1 MMWIVLC
8 HSGELTAV
16 SSPRLLFKPGIPDS
30 PSLCDNDIYQATRD
44 SQCHDVSTR
53 DTRSI
58 YQATRD
64 SQCSDVSTRD
74 AQCLLRL
81 LIPELNTLPIM
92 HMFGYVIV
100 DEETYIF
107 EKALFDTG
115 SNRANLISQQY
126 VDKYSSVFEPYIVK
140 SDSEVRLG
148 DSTTVVHITHLVTL
162 RVSFLDNN
170 AITHVAILNFNIMP
184 ISHLDMIIGVNSI
197 LFSFFD
203 LFIDMVKVARKS
215 LFNNTSDPTS
225 SKLLLLH
232 DIPTHPD

>member
-1 MMWIVLC
+1 M
-8 HSGELTAV
+8 
-16 SSPRLLFKPGIPDS
+16 
-30 PSLCDNDIYQATRD
+30 
-44 SQCHDVSTR
+44 STR

-64 SQCSDVSTRD
+64 SQCNDVSTRD

-115 SNRANLISQQY
+115 SNRANFVSQQY
-126 VDKYSSVFEPYIVK
+126 VDKHSSVFQPYIVK

-170 AITHVAILNFNIMP
+170 AVTHDA
-184 ISHLDMIIGVNSI
+184 
-197 LFSFFD
+197 
-203 LFIDMVKVARKS
+203 
-215 LFNNTSDPTS
+215 
-225 SKLLLLH
+225 
-232 DIPTHPD
+232 